1 MDQPERTPMTVLACR
16 RHDRDHEAGHV
27 AAPLN
32 HREMPGAEADRYAPH
47 TLSWAAALQRS
58 RAATCSL
65 SAKLSAN
72 QPAQ

>member
-1 MDQPERTPMTVLACR
+1 MTQCSLA
-16 RHDRDHEAGHV
+16 DVTTGPTKLV
-27 AAPLN
+27 MLLPPN

-47 TLSWAAALQRS
+47 ALSWAAALQRS

-72 QPAQ
+72 QPAQWQT